1 MNENKLKRLIK
12 EGGVVVGPF
21 MKITDPAVMEIA
33 GYAGFNFVIIDTEH
47 GPVSIETAQNLVR
60 AATYAEIS
68 PIIRVKNN
76 DPATILRALDIG
88 AEGVEV
94 PHISSKEDAV
104 KAVRATKFAPVGER
118 GVCRFVRAAQYSA
131 LDRFKYF
138 ETANKETMVIL
149 HIEGVEGINN
159 LERILSVK
167 GVDIIFIG
175 PYDLS
180 QSLELPGQVNHP
192 LVTEKMNHVISST
205 RKKGVAVG
213 TFVDDVETARKWIN
227 LGVQYIGF
235 SVDVGIFYEACKDI
249 VVKIFPE
256 KRSEADR

>member
-1 MNENKLKRLIK
+1 LKENKLKRLIK
-12 EGGVVVGPF
+12 DGGIGVGPF

-60 AATYAEIS
+60 AATYAEIT

-159 LERILSVK
+159 LEKILSVE

-180 QSLELPGQVNHP
+180 QSLGLPGQVNHP
-192 LVTEKMNHVISST
+192 LVTERMNKVISST

-213 TFVDDVETARKWIN
+213 TFADDVETARKWIN

-235 SVDVGIFYEACKDI
+235 SVDVGIFYEACKEI
-249 VVKIFPE
+249 VMKIFSE
-256 KRSEADR
+256 KKVNG